1 MFSMGKGGGPEARVK
16 PQQTLTIPEWTWDC
30 SRLQIAAQSLAT
42 LFKIQNHVSGVLNG
56 LGIYEC
62 FSSSASKKLYSS
74 RAKSLQQITCLRWT
88 KKVCTPNFQFGHLQV
103 SHYNILLQVLIYKL
117 NRVIKSYVDSIPL
130 SKFHCNK
137 IFHNSHIEFLDGG
150 EQTKLAHSLFVVKRL
165 GRVGFLISIVEKE
178 VSHIGFSLSS
188 CKEYSLFDKW

>member
-1 MFSMGKGGGPEARVK
+1 MGKGRGPEAGVK
-16 PQQTLTIPEWTWDC
+16 PQQTLTIPEWTWGC
-30 SRLQIAAQSLAT
+30 SSRWQIAAQSLAT

-56 LGIYEC
+56 PGIHEC
-62 FSSSASKKLYSS
+62 FSSSATIKLYSS

-137 IFHNSHIEFLDGG
+137 MFLDGG

-178 VSHIGFSLSS
+178 LSHIGFSLSS
-188 CKEYSLFDKW
+188 CKKYALFDRW